1 MNKKVFS
8 IIPVSFITAAL
19 LAAVIFVVSGIYP
32 GSERTLLI
40 FDMKE
45 QFVSFYAYMSRIR
58 SFADLKYTFE
68 GSLGTPLAGLIAYY
82 LASPLSFIY
91 ILFDVSHL
99 PDAIALIDVIKAGL
113 LAASFSYFALHKG
126 VKEPVKILLLSV
138 CYSLSSAAVTFFI
151 LPMYLDTLFWLP
163 LIAVS
168 LEKLMLCDS
177 RKKSCFRG
185 IIYSCLLFFC
195 ILTHY
200 YSAYM
205 VCLFLIMYAV
215 YILSANGKFTKYSLV
230 RFLRFVLY
238 SLIGSAAAGFVLMPV
253 VIELLRGKA
262 SDSGVYST
270 GKFIVTGP
278 LVLIKQFIC
287 GSFGGLYS
295 EGGPS
300 VYCSLIV
307 ICLAVYSV
315 FKKRN
320 DRVRLTVSLI
330 IIAVFICSFMFRPM
344 YRIWHMF
351 RDPVAYPHRFA
362 FLFVFFMLILA
373 VEGIKSLDIKIK
385 YQCIFLAVISVCLVF
400 NGYRQ
405 IGMDLK
411 TLPSASRSDYRFFID
426 TTADLVT
433 YAQSDNMN
441 LCRISKDYEFTS
453 NDPMLLGYNGLDYF
467 SSSYDPEMLE
477 LYKAL
482 GLLQYH
488 YKACDE
494 GTTILTDMLFGID
507 YMIHKDHADPGYE
520 YMISNGFATLSRN
533 PYSLGLGYL
542 ANGSI
547 DPEDFGKNP
556 FDNQNLLLNGI
567 LGNDEIY
574 LEKLDYS
581 EDVRNV
587 PVVGFD
593 TESDAPVLTDSYSR
607 EITFT
612 APAGKN
618 VYLNFELLNESDLD
632 YESKSESDTIIV
644 SVDDRVIAVFT
655 GYQKAYNIRLG
666 RYETDTEVTVIIE
679 GTDDYREAYLY
690 ALDAVKIEEIY
701 ESLNAQRLYITGM
714 NSERIEGRLV
724 APENGKTLLLT
735 IPYSDDIQV
744 FVDGN
749 PAVTDRYAGALLM
762 IPSVDE
768 GEHKIELRW

>member
-1 MNKKVFS
+1 MNKKAFS
-8 IIPVSFITAAL
+8 IIPVSFITAAF

-45 QFVSFYAYMSRIR
+45 QFVSFYAYTSRIK
-58 SFADLKYTFE
+58 SFAELKYTFE

-91 ILFDVSHL
+91 LLFDISYL
-99 PDAIALIDVIKAGL
+99 PDAIVLIDVIKTGL
-113 LAASFSYFALHKG
+113 LAASFAYFAIYKG
-126 VKEPVKILLLSV
+126 VKEPVKILILSV
-138 CYSLSSAAVTFFI
+138 CYSLSSASVTLFI

-168 LEKLMLCDS
+168 LEKLLICDS
-177 RKKSCFRG
+177 RKSSYRRG
-185 IIYSCLLFFC
+185 IIYSVLLFCC

-205 VCLFLIMYAV
+205 VCLFLILYAV
-215 YILSANGKFTKYSLV
+215 YILFESGNFTKNSRV
-230 RFLRFVLY
+230 KFSRFVLY
-238 SLIGSAAAGFVLMPV
+238 SIIGSAASGLVLMPV
-253 VIELLRGKA
+253 VEELVRGKV

-270 GKFIVTGP
+270 GRFIVSGP
-278 LVLIKQFIC
+278 IVLIKQFIC

-300 VYCSLIV
+300 VYCTV
-307 ICLAVYSV
+307 IALGFAVYALYKQKSN
-315 FKKRN
+315 KL
-320 DRVRLTVSLI
+320 RLTVSLI
-330 IIAVFICSFMFRPM
+330 NIVVFICSFMFRPI

-362 FLFVFFMLILA
+362 FLFVFFVLVLA
-373 VEGIKSLDIKIK
+373 TEGIKSFDLSTKWQSSI
-385 YQCIFLAVISVCLVF
+385 LVIVSAALVF

-405 IGMDLK
+405 INMDLK

-426 TTADLVT
+426 TTADLVA
-433 YAQSDNMN
+433 YAQSDNRN

-467 SSSYDPEMLE
+467 SSSYDPEMLK

-494 GTTILTDMLFGID
+494 GTTILTDMLFGVD
-507 YMIHKDHADPGYE
+507 YMIHKDHADAGYE
-520 YMISNGFATLSRN
+520 YLTSNGFATLSRN
-533 PYSLGLGYL
+533 PYSLGMGYMID
-542 ANGSI
+542 GSM
-547 DPEDFGKNP
+547 DPDNFGLNP
-556 FDNQNLLLNGI
+556 FENQNLFLSGI
-567 LGNDEIY
+567 LGGENTY
-574 LEKLDYS
+574 LENLEYS
-581 EDVRNV
+581 EVVKNV

-593 TESDAPVLTDSYSR
+593 SETNDPVLTDSYSR

-618 VYLNFELLNESDLD
+618 IYLNFDLLNESDLD
-632 YESKSESDTIIV
+632 YETKSDSDTIIV

-666 RYETDTEVTVIIE
+666 RYETDTEITVVIE
-679 GTDDYREAYLY
+679 GTDDYREAFLY
-690 ALDAVKIEEIY
+690 ALDADKIEEIY
-701 ESLNAQRLYITGM
+701 SSLNEGRFYITGM
-714 NSERIEGRLV
+714 NEERIEGRIA
-724 APENGKTLLLT
+724 APESGRSLLLT

-744 FVDGN
+744 LIDGN
-749 PAVTDRYAGALLM
+749 LAATERYAGALM
-762 IPSVDE
+762 MVPGIE
-768 GEHKIELRW
+768 AGEHKIELRW